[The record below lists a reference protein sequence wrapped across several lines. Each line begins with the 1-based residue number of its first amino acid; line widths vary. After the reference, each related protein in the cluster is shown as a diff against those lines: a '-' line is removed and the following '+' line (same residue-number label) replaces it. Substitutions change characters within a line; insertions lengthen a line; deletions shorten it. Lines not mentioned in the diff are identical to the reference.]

1 MKIKRSLLAALLL
14 IMALAIATF
23 AAACGGQKE
32 KAPASNSGQAQSKAN
47 EPLKLNIA
55 TFNMGSSWYTYGA
68 TIAEVIRG
76 VLPEGSQV
84 NILAQ
89 AGGVGNPKLIGDE
102 KVQMAIGFNVTDKW
116 AYDGKEIYSDKKRD
130 NIRGIAGYLD
140 EYYFGI
146 VARKDLGITDLAQLK
161 EKKPKIHLMTV
172 PVGGLGEVATK
183 LVLQAYGVSY
193 DDIKSWGGTVEHS
206 DFNAIVD
213 AFRDGKADM
222 FMQTITKGHPAVT
235 ELATTTPVVF
245 IPIGE
250 DKIQELSSSYGF
262 VRAEI
267 PANSFKG
274 QDKNI
279 PTLGLT
285 STLIT
290 HSNVPDEIVYK
301 ITKAIIENED
311 RIRQGHKALEV
322 FDPAKASRLDGLGV
336 PLHPGAEKYYR
347 EAGLLK

>member
-1 MKIKRSLLAALLL
+1 MKIKRNLLVALVLTL
-14 IMALAIATF
+14 TLATAILVT
-23 AAACGGQKE
+23 ACGGQKE
-32 KAPASNSGQAQSKAN
+32 KVPAGNSGTTPSNAN
-47 EPLKLNIA
+47 GPVKLNMA

-76 VLPEGSQV
+76 ALPEGSQV
-84 NILAQ
+84 NILDQ
-89 AGGVGNPKLIGDE
+89 AGGVGNPKLVGDE
-102 KVQMAIGFNVTDKW
+102 KVQLAISFNVTDKW
-116 AYDGKEIYSDKKRD
+116 AYDGKEIYSDKKRE

-172 PVGGLGEVATK
+172 PVGGLGEVTTK
-183 LVLQAYGVSY
+183 LVLQAYGVTY

-245 IPIGE
+245 IPISE
-250 DKIQELSSSYGF
+250 DKIQELSSNYGF
-262 VRAEI
+262 VRDEI

-274 QDKNI
+274 QDENV

-290 HSNVPDEIVYK
+290 HSKVPDEIVYK
-301 ITKAIIENED
+301 ITKAVIENKD

-322 FDPAKASRLDGLGV
+322 FDPAKAPRLDGLGV
-336 PLHPGAEKYYR
+336 PLHSGAEKYYR
-347 EAGLLK
+347 EAGYLK